1 MTAPALIAEL
11 SSAGTD
17 ALWRTN
23 PVLCLD
29 RLLHRWNS
37 SDGLWARASE
47 RFQTLL
53 LCLTTAHGIRVP
65 PEAVRRWAGAGAL
78 PIGFALPDADA
89 NPRVVGVV
97 IDGAAEA
104 GYVVPLRAEPAEG
117 RWSLDPQLPFTAS
130 QLRDILSGL
139 LRATDLPDL
148 AAVPER
154 LSFAIENPTGLTARG
169 ESMTVAAALAVLDT
183 LGGRVAPLLRAAV
196 ALVELLPGGR
206 LGAVADAPRKLETA
220 RRECGTLS
228 LVVCCPGTAA
238 IYPAEVVWEVE
249 SLAELSRRLQ
259 TAGLLAP
266 LLVGGPLTHPQAK
279 QVLDRLREFV
289 STSHRYREAADLGD
303 RVRRIGL
310 ADPPDPDT
318 ATEMAS
324 LVAAAYRHHGRF
336 VSAVAV
342 GREVYE
348 RVAGLAGLSSDDQEA
363 DAATEYAAC
372 LFSSHRFAEIAPL
385 LEPWAEEA
393 DRHPRRFR
401 PRTRVKVWNTL
412 GRGLAVLGLPGWEGL
427 FARSLDLQHSL
438 REWDNHDRTLHYI
451 AHARQRGGHLQG
463 AQEVLAEHSRR
474 GSAAGSDPWVAFLHA
489 NQARLVSTTWE
500 DAALDRQA
508 EGDRPPYPSW
518 LYLQATGRQPM
529 RSPIDAEIRLNRAI
543 RLLRAEADG
552 LPANVCSL
560 LAELLALRVAAD
572 SNNVD
577 LWRVACAA
585 IQAFLR
591 HSPDHSTYY
600 GPLVN

>member
-47 RFQTLL
+47 RLSILL
-53 LCLTTAHGIRVP
+53 AGLTAHGIRIP
-65 PEAVRRWAGAGAL
+65 PEAVQRWAGAGAL

-104 GYVVPLRAEPAEG
+104 SYVVPLRAEPTEG
-117 RWSLDPQLPFTAS
+117 QWSIDPQLPFTAP
-130 QLRDILSGL
+130 QLHDVLGGL
-139 LRATDLPDL
+139 FTATHLPDRT
-148 AAVPER
+148 AVPER

-169 ESMTVAAALAVLDT
+169 ESMTVAAALAVLDALNRRT
-183 LGGRVAPLLRAAV
+183 GPLLRAAV

-206 LGAVADAPRKLETA
+206 LGAVTDIRRKLEAA

-238 IYPAEVVWEVE
+238 ICPAETVWVVE
-249 SLAELSRRLQ
+249 SLADLSRWLQ

-289 STSHRYREAADLGD
+289 STSHRYREAADLG
-303 RVRRIGL
+303 VGIGRIGL

-318 ATEMAS
+318 ETEMAS

-336 VSAVAV
+336 VDAVAI
-342 GREVYE
+342 GSEVYE
-348 RVAGLAGLSSDDQEA
+348 RVAGLGGLSCDDQEA
-363 DAATEYAAC
+363 DAAAEYAAC
-372 LFSSHRFAEIAPL
+372 LFSGHRFAEIAPL

-412 GRGLAVLGLPGWEGL
+412 GRGLAVLGVPGWEGL

-451 AHARQRGGHLQG
+451 AHARQRGGQLQG
-463 AQEVLAEHSRR
+463 AVGCWPNTSGRDRAAAPGWPSCTPIKR
-474 GSAAGSDPWVAFLHA
+474 G
-489 NQARLVSTTWE
+489 
-500 DAALDRQA
+500 
-508 EGDRPPYPSW
+508 
-518 LYLQATGRQPM
+518 
-529 RSPIDAEIRLNRAI
+529 
-543 RLLRAEADG
+543 
-552 LPANVCSL
+552 
-560 LAELLALRVAAD
+560 
-572 SNNVD
+572 
-577 LWRVACAA
+577 
-585 IQAFLR
+585 
-591 HSPDHSTYY
+591 
-600 GPLVN
+600 